1 MNEFT
6 LLELVKETIYL
17 SFLLS
22 LPMLAIGTLIGV
34 AVSIFQTVTSIQDQS
49 LAFIPKL
56 LATIVSMVVFGPWML
71 SILMQFTTR
80 LLQTLPQFGR

>member
-1 MNEFT
+1 MTEFT

-22 LPMLAIGTLIGV
+22 LPMLVIGTLIGV

-56 LATIVSMVVFGPWML
+56 FATILSMVFFGPWML

-80 LLQTLPQFGR
+80 LLQSLPQFGR

>member
-22 LPMLAIGTLIGV
+22 LPMLAIGTMIGV

-71 SILMQFTTR
+71 SLLMQFTTK